1 MGDLYGVCQVADHAY
16 RGVGIEHLQQSA
28 LLQCFSIIQVWG
40 QTLKA
45 ARLKPYVISD
55 LLASDKSSN
64 AQIEEAHCRG
74 GTRVLP
80 LPSDAR

>member
-1 MGDLYGVCQVADHAY
+1 
-16 RGVGIEHLQQSA
+16 
-28 LLQCFSIIQVWG
+28 
-40 QTLKA
+40 
-45 ARLKPYVISD
+45 VISD